1 MTLLKNWLKLSAA
14 SAVVL
19 VVASCSNIKLDKKG
33 APGKPQTAGSGQ
45 PAASGG
51 NSQQPAASGQLSLTG
66 DWQFGF
72 QFENSTLQS
81 SVHLDQQ
88 GQTFTGSGKDD
99 QTGMQFT
106 IEQGTLNGSQVQ
118 FYKKYSG
125 NAPEV
130 EYTGT
135 LEMANDSSYNGPYM
149 HGEYTAAKAGKIV
162 SNIWEAELAPA
173 GAAQPAPQPNVSP
186 LQSQLPQQQ
195 APPSQS
201 SSMLDKTPELSG
213 KWNVGYE
220 YNFKT
225 IHSTMWLEQDRDLI
239 TGHGIDHETGQKFVL
254 AHGWYHYPK
263 LTLILKWPPAKQTKM
278 VKGKGKHPKPVKA
291 SVMVPERTMMFK
303 ARVSNVNDRD
313 YQGPYLNGKTQ
324 GGGNWEAQM
333 YK

>member
-1 MTLLKNWLKLSAA
+1 MKLLKNWHKLFAG
-14 SAVVL
+14 SAVLL
-19 VVASCSNIKLDKKG
+19 VVAGCSNIKLDKKG
-33 APGKPQTAGSGQ
+33 AGKTQAAAGNGQPAQGGSQQSASGQ
-45 PAASGG
+45 PS
-51 NSQQPAASGQLSLTG
+51 LSG

-88 GQTFTGSGKDD
+88 GQTFSGTGKDD
-99 QTGMQFT
+99 QTGMQFSV
-106 IEQGTLNGSQVQ
+106 EQGTLNGNQVQ

-135 LEMANDSSYNGPYM
+135 LEMAKDSSYTGPYM
-149 HGEYTAAKAGKIV
+149 HGEYTTGKAGKIV

-173 GAAQPAPQPNVSP
+173 GASQPPAQQSASP

-195 APPSQS
+195 MSAPQS
-201 SSMLDKTPELSG
+201 ASMLDKTPELSG

-225 IHSTMWLEQDRDLI
+225 IHSTMWMEQDRDRI
-239 TGHGIDHETGQKFVL
+239 TGHGIDHETGQKF
-254 AHGWYHYPK
+254 AIAQGWYRYPK
-263 LTLILKWPPAKQTKM
+263 LTLVLKWPPSKQTKM

-291 SVMVPERTMMFK
+291 TVSVPERTMMFK
-303 ARVSNVNDRD
+303 AKVSNVNDRD

-324 GGGNWEAQM
+324 GGGNWEAQL